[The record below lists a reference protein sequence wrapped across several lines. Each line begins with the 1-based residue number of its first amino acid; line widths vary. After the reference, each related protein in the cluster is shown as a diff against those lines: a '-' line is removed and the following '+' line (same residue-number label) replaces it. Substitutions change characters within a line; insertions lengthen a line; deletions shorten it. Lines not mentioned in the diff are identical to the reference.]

1 MGGSSRLLLSCCSLL
16 ETGMIFESW
25 YYCHKSVVEAVL
37 WFNNITDR
45 RVYPRIEIWC
55 FCFQAYVQPAALS
68 VYFCLPLF
76 IHRLCLHSTRKLL
89 HPTATLTC
97 NTVDCFRTHRSC
109 RSTRRY
115 IRNRVTA
122 PDIPTLP
129 NPQSRLSVSSCT
141 RYCLLS
147 AVCSCLLP
155 KTSTTT
161 LHSCRHSIIISA
173 HSVYANLWE
182 ESFNHSHCNVW
193 N

>member
-1 MGGSSRLLLSCCSLL
+1 
-16 ETGMIFESW
+16 MIFESW

-37 WFNNITDR
+37 WSNNITDR

-109 RSTRRY
+109 RSTHRY
-115 IRNRVTA
+115 IRNRVMA

-129 NPQSRLSVSSCT
+129 NPQSTLCLFMYS
-141 RYCLLS
+141 LLS
-147 AVCSCLLP
+147 ALSCLQLP
-155 KTSTTT
+155 VAKDK
-161 LHSCRHSIIISA
+161 
-173 HSVYANLWE
+173 Y
-182 ESFNHSHCNVW
+182 NHTALMQTQHHNICTQCLC
-193 N
+193 

>member
-1 MGGSSRLLLSCCSLL
+1 
-16 ETGMIFESW
+16 MIFESW

-45 RVYPRIEIWC
+45 RVYRGSKYDV
-55 FCFQAYVQPAALS
+55 FVF
-68 VYFCLPLF
+68 
-76 IHRLCLHSTRKLL
+76 R
-89 HPTATLTC
+89 LTC
-97 NTVDCFRTHRSC
+97 SQQLFPSIFAFHYLYIDYVCTPPGNFCIPLRLWHVTQSTASGHIAAVDPHT
-109 RSTRRY
+109 
-115 IRNRVTA
+115 
-122 PDIPTLP
+122 DILGTESRLQISPHFPTP
-129 NPQSRLSVSSCT
+129 SRLSVSSCT

>member
-1 MGGSSRLLLSCCSLL
+1 
-16 ETGMIFESW
+16 MIFESW

-89 HPTATLTC
+89 HPTGTLTC

-109 RSTRRY
+109 RSTGTESRLQ
-115 IRNRVTA
+115 IS
-122 PDIPTLP
+122 PHFPTP
-129 NPQSRLSVSSCT
+129 SRLSVSSCT